1 MLRFFSKFQ
10 RSRNI
15 VLLAFSLLLLVGL
28 VIFYIPNTP
37 LNPEGG
43 PGAASAEDDDVV
55 VAKVGS
61 KEILMREYRAQLQA
75 MALQFGRGNS
85 LPMAAM
91 KSLGMDKQVLDG
103 LISNRLLL
111 DQAEELNLT
120 GTDREIAQII
130 KNNFVDTEGKFV
142 GAEEYKRRL
151 RLQGTDIERYEEE
164 QRNNITAG
172 KVRDYLVSGQ
182 IVADREIEERF
193 KQDNTKV
200 DIVYA
205 VVDLEKVRKTY
216 QPTEADLRAY
226 YDSHLG
232 EFKAAEPTRQV
243 DYLFISTDD
252 AAKIV
257 PVSDEELRLEYESK
271 KQVES
276 RASIIRLDV
285 LTEADEESVRAKV
298 NELNQRVRGS
308 QNVPAEDFATV
319 ARGNSQDPSKSNGG
333 DLGWIKKDPNKSADW
348 RQRPYTNSL
357 KVGAIDGPFRDGRS
371 WYIMKITE
379 EREVPFAQMRDTLRA
394 TVSNNKA
401 FQKASQLADLAYEK
415 ATEFNDLRKAAE
427 VLAGELK
434 VSPETL
440 LKSTPYFKAGD
451 PLPSLGKGAGFA
463 SNPAFEEAVSTL
475 KKGEIGDKVS
485 IPGGQAIPRL
495 VDQLGDGQQMSFEQA
510 RNQVENNLRREKEPT
525 LARTRAQEILSQAK
539 SAAELE
545 QLAKSAGLEVKNDT
559 NFDAYPFP
567 GAAGS
572 RNSTAY
578 QAKYFVQQMKEGDV
592 ARSPLQVGTSYL
604 VYAAK
609 KRVEADLSQLPSQ
622 RASIRINLLSERKNA
637 ATEAIIKGLRM
648 QYEKQGKLKI
658 NQEAIDKLF
667 SQTAAATPQ

>member
-15 VLLAFSLLLLVGL
+15 VLLVFSLLLLVGL

-37 LNPEGG
+37 LNPDGT
-43 PGAASAEDDDVV
+43 GASPAGDDDVV

-111 DQAEELNLT
+111 DQAETLNLT

-130 KNNFVDTEGKFV
+130 KTNFVDTEGKFV
-142 GAEEYKRRL
+142 GADEYKRRL

-164 QRNNITAG
+164 QRNNITAA

-182 IVADREIEERF
+182 SVSDREIEERF
-193 KQDNTKV
+193 KETNTKV

-216 QPTEADLRAY
+216 QPTEQELRDYYNSRQAD
-226 YDSHLG
+226 
-232 EFKAAEPTRQV
+232 FKAAEPTRQV
-243 DYLFISTDD
+243 DYIFIATDD

-257 PVSDEELRLEYESK
+257 PVSDEELRQEYESR
-271 KQVES
+271 KQVEL

-308 QNVPAEDFATV
+308 QTVPAEDFATV
-319 ARGNSQDPSKSNGG
+319 ARGNSQDPSKAQGG

-415 ATEFNDLRKAAE
+415 ATEFKNLRQAAE
-427 VLAGELK
+427 ILATELK
-434 VSPETL
+434 VSPESL
-440 LKSTPYFKAGD
+440 VKSTPYFKVGD
-451 PLPSLGKGAGFA
+451 PLPTLGKGAGFA

-485 IPGGQAIPRL
+485 IPGGQAIPLL
-495 VDQLGDGQQMSFEQA
+495 VDQLGSDQQMSFEQA
-510 RNQVENNLRREKEPT
+510 RNQVENQLRREKEPT
-525 LARTRAQEILSQAK
+525 LAKSKAQELLSQAK
-539 SAAELE
+539 SPAELE
-545 QLAKSAGLEVKNDT
+545 QLAKAAGLEVKTDT

-578 QAKYFVQQMKEGDV
+578 QAKNFVQQMKEGEV
-592 ARSPLQVGTSYL
+592 ARTPIQVGTSYL
-604 VYAAK
+604 IYGAK
-609 KRVEADLSQLPSQ
+609 KRVEADLSQLPGQ
-622 RASIRINLLSERKNA
+622 RATIRINLLSERKNA
-637 ATEAIIKGLRM
+637 ATEAILKGLRT
-648 QYEKQGKLKI
+648 QYEKEGKLKI
-658 NQEAIDKLF
+658 NQEVIDKLF
-667 SQTAAATPQ
+667 SQAAATTPQ